1 MEEKEPAK
9 AVGESL
15 ICVWTQIPET
25 KGWSAMPV
33 LHFQLSHTQPCPSLL
48 LTVETAS
55 LPGELSSIS
64 IGTTHGWLYKANQTI
79 MLMFLIG

>member
-1 MEEKEPAK
+1 MEAKEPAK

-48 LTVETAS
+48 LTVETGS
-55 LPGELSSIS
+55 LPGQFAAYQLRQPAV
-64 IGTTHGWLYKANQTI
+64 GYTKPTKQTC
-79 MLMFLIG
+79 